1 MRALGAFWPVLRH
14 TRPQTPDS
22 VSVGAVDAPEQ
33 ALGDTGQETE
43 TVTLHV
49 HGSAGVPAGKTS
61 ADVSASSRGVDVGGI
76 AGDGATIYYAPALP
90 TGARLVAVSVAYEC
104 GSGAVLADLDLFGPA
119 GKALAHWHPVAGGA
133 DTLTF
138 QLPEPV
144 IITDALAL
152 AVTIVFVPL
161 SPTVGAKRTGRP
173 HVNQHW
179 CTITGVSVTITS

>member
-43 TVTLHV
+43 TITLVV
-49 HGSAGVPAGKTS
+49 HGSAGVPHGKTS
-61 ADVSASSRGVDVGGI
+61 ADVGADARGFTAGGI
-76 AGDGATIYYAPALP
+76 AGAGATIYFAPALP
-90 TGARLVAVSVAYEC
+90 TGARLVAVSVSYEC
-104 GSGAVLADLDLFGPA
+104 GPGAVLADVDLHAA
-119 GKALAHWHPVAGGA
+119 GGGRLAHWHPVAGGA

-161 SPTVGAKRTGRP
+161 TPPVGAKRTGRP

-179 CTITGVSVTITS
+179 CTITDVSVTITS